1 MKEKIDKAV
10 LIWLLSGCFL
20 IATMVI
26 IGGITRL
33 THSGLSMVEWKLIM
47 GSIPPLNEQEWTEIF
62 EKYQQTPEFK
72 IKHNHFTLSEFK
84 SIFFWEYFHR
94 MIGRFIGIVFIVP
107 FLYFLFQ
114 KRLSKSMFQKLL
126 IVLGMGAFQ
135 GFLGWFMVKSGLVNR
150 PDVSHYRLAAHL
162 VTALIL
168 YSYTF
173 WLALE
178 VVFER
183 SFSLPK
189 SFTSLQKILAVFV
202 IILFL
207 QITYGAFVAGLKA
220 GLFYPTFPKM
230 GNSWIPIAVSFGFQ
244 DNGFMSL
251 FENIAT
257 VQFIHRYTAKILLVL
272 VIVLWV
278 KSRNLDLP
286 SRLKFGINGLAI
298 TVMIQ
303 FLSGVL
309 TLLFKIPVSLG
320 VFHQFG
326 AIVLLTFSIFA
337 IYQLKG
343 EPEKVLQNN

>member
-1 MKEKIDKAV
+1 MKEKIDKAI

-47 GSIPPLNEQEWTEIF
+47 GSIPPLNEAEWMETF
-62 EKYQQTPEFK
+62 EKYKQTPEFK
-72 IKHNHFTLSEFK
+72 IKHSHFTLSEFK

-107 FLYFLFQ
+107 FLYFLFN
-114 KRLSKSMFQKLL
+114 KRLSKPMFQKLL
-126 IVLGMGAFQ
+126 IVLAMGAFQ

-168 YSYTF
+168 YCYTF

-178 VVFER
+178 VVFKR
-183 SFSLPK
+183 SMKLSV
-189 SFTSLQKILAVFV
+189 SYAGIQKLLVAFG
-202 IILFL
+202 IILFV

-230 GNSWIPIAVSFGFQ
+230 GSSWIPMAVSFGFQ
-244 DNGFMSL
+244 DSGFMSI

-257 VQFIHRYTAKILLVL
+257 VQLIHRYVAKILFVL
-272 VIVLWV
+272 VIVLWI
-278 KSRNLDLP
+278 KSRKLELP
-286 SRLKFGINGLAI
+286 NRLRFGINGLAI

-303 FLSGVL
+303 FLSGVF
-309 TLLFKIPVSLG
+309 TLLLKIPVSLG

-326 AIVLLTFSIFA
+326 AIVLLTFSIFS
-337 IYQLKG
+337 YYHLKV
-343 EPEKVLQNN
+343 EPEKVLQNS